1 MPTRDELVNL
11 IKTLVPGAGSIEAAA
26 RQLQMLGIPRQE
38 LDAAVAQYEEEVQK
52 IRSLTV
58 VGGLDNPGLP
68 APWYTGPAAGH
79 VFWPA
84 VRKFLLD
91 EGGLSSAAVRMVDSA
106 STAVI
111 CRLPPPGSP
120 KLSSRGLV
128 VGYVQSGKTT
138 NFTAVIAKAADV
150 GYRLIVVLSGVTD
163 NLRTQTQLRLL
174 EQLVEPRRMNWF
186 ALTEDEDFK
195 SPGNAAHLLG
205 DPERRLIGVVKKNP
219 SRLRRLNEWLD
230 SAPDVVM
237 RDLPILVVDDEAD
250 QASVDVGED
259 QRSRINQRILDLLDR
274 QKVAYIGYTAT
285 PFANLLADASFPQG
299 LYPRDF
305 IRNLDMPDGYFGTEK
320 IFGRERLTHEEED
333 YESDGLD
340 VIRHVPDDEIPHLRP
355 PTRKDQRA
363 AWQPSITPSLYS
375 AIRYFLLVS
384 AARRERNRG
393 NPHSTML
400 IHTTQL
406 TEPQMQFQRP
416 IMDLIEELAVRLE
429 RNDADVIDQ
438 LRDQWE
444 EEQSRVPSAEMGEAP
459 VPFEV
464 VLAQLPAVLRQVD
477 VIVDNYR
484 STSRL
489 NYRERPRTV
498 IAIGGN
504 TLSRGLTLEGLVVS
518 FFVRSVSVYD
528 TLLQM
533 GRWFGFRQGYA
544 DLPRIWMTP
553 ELQEWFIHL
562 ATVEQEIRHE
572 IERYEDENLS
582 PADVPV
588 RIRTHPK
595 MNVTSAAKMRH
606 AVTAQISFSGRRVQT
621 ILFNHQDRAWL
632 EQNIDVAKELLR
644 RATAAGHLPQDLE
657 HGRWLLEGV
666 PVDLVLD
673 FISRYNF
680 HPNSHDLQSGLIQC
694 YIEEQNR
701 NGELREWNVVILGK
715 APGAARRIIDLG
727 IGRPVG
733 LINRSRMNIPGL
745 GYANIKALM
754 SKVDM
759 VGDLGV
765 DASSAE
771 RKSPKE
777 LMDMR
782 PEGIGLLLLYPVDRD
797 SQPVERGVRTAL
809 DGLEH
814 VIGVGLVFPRARYST
829 PQNYISA
836 DLSGEVWEEPEDVD
850 LEQLDPGAAVL
861 GGAE

>member
-1 MPTRDELVNL
+1 MNL
-11 IKTLVPGAGSIEAAA
+11 IRTLVPGAGSIEAAA
-26 RQLQMLGIPRQE
+26 RQLQMLGIARQE

-52 IRSLTV
+52 IRSLTI
-58 VGGLDNPGLP
+58 VGGLDDPGLP
-68 APWYTGPAAGH
+68 APWYTGPADNH
-79 VFWPA
+79 VFWPS
-84 VRKFLLD
+84 VRKVLLD
-91 EGGLSSAAVRMVDSA
+91 GGGLSSAAVGMIDRA

-120 KLSSRGLV
+120 ELSSRGLV

-174 EQLVEPRRMNWF
+174 EQLIEPRRMNWF

-230 SAPDVVM
+230 SAPDEVM
-237 RDLPILVVDDEAD
+237 RDVPILVIDDEAD
-250 QASVDVGED
+250 QASVDVGEE
-259 QRSRINQRILDLLDR
+259 QRSGINQLILDLLDR
-274 QKVAYIGYTAT
+274 PKAAYIGYTAT
-285 PFANLLADASFPQG
+285 PFANLLADASFPPG

-305 IRNLDMPDGYFGTEK
+305 IRNLDMPNGYFGTEK

-333 YESDGLD
+333 HESDGLD
-340 VIRHVPDDEIPHLRP
+340 VIRHVPDDEIPQLRP
-355 PTRKDQRA
+355 PTRRDQRA
-363 AWQPSITPSLYS
+363 AWQPSITSSLDS
-375 AIRYFLLVS
+375 AIRYFLLAS

-416 IMDLIEELAVRLE
+416 IKDLLDKVAARLE
-429 RNDADVIDQ
+429 REDTDLIHQ
-438 LRDQWE
+438 LRAQWE
-444 EEQSRVPSAEMGEAP
+444 EEQARVPPAEMGEAP
-459 VPFEV
+459 VPFER
-464 VLAQLPAVLRQVD
+464 VLAQLPPVLEQVE
-477 VIVDNYR
+477 VVVDNYR

-489 NYRERPRTV
+489 DYRGRPRTV

-582 PADVPV
+582 PAEVPV

-606 AVTAQISFSGRRVQT
+606 AVAAQMSFSGRRVQT
-621 ILFNHQDRAWL
+621 ILFNHRDHPWL
-632 EQNIDVAKELLR
+632 QQNIDATRELLR
-644 RATAAGHLPQDLE
+644 RATAAGQLPQDLE

-666 PVDLVLD
+666 PVDLVLE

-680 HPNSHDLQSGLIQC
+680 HPNSHDLQADLIRR

-701 NGELREWNVVILGK
+701 NGELRAWNVVILGK
-715 APGAARRIIDLG
+715 APGAARGMFDPG

-759 VGDLGV
+759 VADLGV
-765 DASSAE
+765 DTSSAE
-771 RKSPKE
+771 RKSSKE

-782 PEGIGLLLLYPVDRD
+782 PEGVGLLLLYPVDRD
-797 SQPVERGVRTAL
+797 SQPAEGGVRTAL
-809 DGLEH
+809 DAVEH

-829 PQNYISA
+829 PQNYVSA
-836 DLSGEVWEEPEDVD
+836 DLSGEVWEESEVVD
-850 LEQLDPGAAVL
+850 LEQLDPAVDAP
-861 GGAE
+861 GGAG